1 MAEQAIKYPTEEE
14 LKKQIAEEIEKV
26 QHLPAADAHLLK
38 KIYSCIDLTSLN
50 STDGPTSL
58 DKWLDKVVFKILEK
72 HPDVKP
78 GAICVYPNFSRLV
91 SQKLKGT
98 GIKTAVVST
107 CFPTGQ
113 TF

>member
-1 MAEQAIKYPTEEE
+1 MD
-14 LKKQIAEEIEKV
+14 KV
-26 QHLPAADAHLLK
+26 QNLPAANAEQLK

-58 DKWLDKVVFKILEK
+58 DKWLDKVVFKVLET

-91 SQKLKGT
+91 SNKLKET

-107 CFPTGQ
+107 CFPTG
-113 TF
+113 